1 MYAEGNNGQIRAHV
15 LKRNARTRGC
25 SWKWNAF
32 VLSTVGWLAGWLL
45 TLALVAS
52 RQHSDT
58 ATIAAI
64 VVFVVIGVVFV
75 VVVVAVL
82 SCTCVCV
89 SVSCT

>member
-1 MYAEGNNGQIRAHV
+1 MYAEGNNGQICAHV
-15 LKRNARTRGC
+15 LKRNARMRGC

-64 VVFVVIGVVFV
+64 VVFVV
-75 VVVVAVL
+75 VAVL